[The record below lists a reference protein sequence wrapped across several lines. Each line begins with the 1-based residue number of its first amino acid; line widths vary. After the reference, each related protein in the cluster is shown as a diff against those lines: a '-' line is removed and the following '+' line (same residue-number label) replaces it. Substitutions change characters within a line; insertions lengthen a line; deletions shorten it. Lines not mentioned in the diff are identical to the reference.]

1 MFRFTAQ
8 GRIGKIEE
16 LKAKTL
22 RISIAADRLAE
33 GRDGQYTKTEWLRCV
48 SFDADLNAEM
58 LTQLDKG
65 DSVTFEGRIV
75 PTVWLKGEQKIYDNT
90 FEITRYQRPSRGPK
104 RSRRVQDQGRP
115 DRTRQLKRLLTS
127 VRSRLRAAPLFQ
139 SRTRAN
145 ARVRLV
151 QEHTDE
157 IRALQTR
164 NCTETLGLRRAGAR
178 HRRNLRHA

>member
-90 FEITRYQRPSRGPK
+90 FEITRYQRLSRPK
-104 RSRRVQDQGRP
+104 AKTASAKSKPED
-115 DRTRQLKRLLTS
+115 
-127 VRSRLRAAPLFQ
+127 AAD
-139 SRTRAN
+139 A
-145 ARVRLV
+145 A
-151 QEHTDE
+151 
-157 IRALQTR
+157 A
-164 NCTETLGLRRAGAR
+164 
-178 HRRNLRHA
+178 

>member
-48 SFDADLNAEM
+48 SFDADLNVEM

-75 PTVWLKGEQKIYDNT
+75 PTVWMKGEQKIYDNT
-90 FEITRYQRPSRGPK
+90 FEITRYQRLSRPK
-104 RSRRVQDQGRP
+104 AKSTP
-115 DRTRQLKRLLTS
+115 AKRGEE
-127 VRSRLRAAPLFQ
+127 AAD
-139 SRTRAN
+139 A
-145 ARVRLV
+145 A
-151 QEHTDE
+151 
-157 IRALQTR
+157 A
-164 NCTETLGLRRAGAR
+164 
-178 HRRNLRHA
+178 

>member
-48 SFDADLNAEM
+48 SFDAHLNAEM

-65 DSVTFEGRIV
+65 DSVTFEGRIG
-75 PTVWLKGEQKIYDNT
+75 PTVWMRGDQKVYDNT
-90 FEITRYQRPSRGPK
+90 FEITRYQRLSRPK
-104 RSRRVQDQGRP
+104 AKATP
-115 DRTRQLKRLLTS
+115 AKRDDETAD
-127 VRSRLRAAPLFQ
+127 AA
-139 SRTRAN
+139 A
-145 ARVRLV
+145 
-151 QEHTDE
+151 
-157 IRALQTR
+157 
-164 NCTETLGLRRAGAR
+164 
-178 HRRNLRHA
+178 

>member
-75 PTVWLKGEQKIYDNT
+75 PTVWLKGEQKIYDNP
-90 FEITRYQRPSRGPK
+90 FEITRYQRLSRPK
-104 RSRRVQDQGRP
+104 AKSESKTKADQTA
-115 DRTRQLKRLLTS
+115 D
-127 VRSRLRAAPLFQ
+127 AP
-139 SRTRAN
+139 A
-145 ARVRLV
+145 
-151 QEHTDE
+151 
-157 IRALQTR
+157 
-164 NCTETLGLRRAGAR
+164 
-178 HRRNLRHA
+178 